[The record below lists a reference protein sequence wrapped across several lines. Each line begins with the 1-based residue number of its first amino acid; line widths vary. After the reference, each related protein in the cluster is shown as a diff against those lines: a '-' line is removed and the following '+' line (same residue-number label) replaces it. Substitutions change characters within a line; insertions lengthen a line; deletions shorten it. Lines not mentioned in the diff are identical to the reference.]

1 MDSLI
6 QQVQKRM
13 LVSLS
18 QFSKILDLHEGDHVM
33 LEVKDG
39 GLFIKPVA
47 WHDKSQEYFWS
58 EAWQHQMQDSVED
71 IKNGRYKEL
80 NNPDDL
86 FKELDGE

>member
-1 MDSLI
+1 MVDSLI

-47 WHDKSQEYFWS
+47 GMIRADTFGLSRP
-58 EAWQHQMQDSVED
+58 HQMQDGVED
-71 IKNGRYKEL
+71 LKTAVTKSSPIRVIFSG
-80 NNPDDL
+80 P
-86 FKELDGE
+86 GW